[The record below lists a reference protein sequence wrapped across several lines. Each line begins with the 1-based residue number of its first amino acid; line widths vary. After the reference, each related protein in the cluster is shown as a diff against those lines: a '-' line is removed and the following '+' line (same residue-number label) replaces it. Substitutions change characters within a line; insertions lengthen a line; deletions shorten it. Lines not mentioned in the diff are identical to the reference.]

1 MNMTTE
7 LQSENITHYT
17 Y

>member
-1 MNMTTE
+1 MTTE

>member
-7 LQSENITHYT
+7 LQSKNITHYT